1 MADMARPATKLRT
14 CLWFHA
20 GGLKAAEFYVSLLP
34 DSRIDGVTDYGVPDD
49 PMVVEFTLAG
59 APMMILTAGPHYS
72 LSPATSISVLTKDQ
86 AETDR
91 LWFALIA
98 NGGAESMCGWLTDRF
113 GVSWQIT
120 PERLLELQS
129 DPDRAAAGRARDAML
144 KMRKIDIAALE
155 AAANNEMSGSG

>member
-1 MADMARPATKLRT
+1 MAFLSHKVRT
-14 CLWFHA
+14 CWWFN
-20 GGLKAAEFYVSLLP
+20 GNGLEAARFYVSLLP
-34 DSRIDGVTDYGVPDD
+34 DSRLDGDVNPHGGEPL
-49 PMVVEFTLAG
+49 VVEFTLAG